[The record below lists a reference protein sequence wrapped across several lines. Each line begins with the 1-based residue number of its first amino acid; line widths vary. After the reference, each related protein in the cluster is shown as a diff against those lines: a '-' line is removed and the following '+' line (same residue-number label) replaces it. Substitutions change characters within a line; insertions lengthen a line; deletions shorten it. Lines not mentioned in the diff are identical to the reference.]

1 MPLDL
6 GETVLQLEQAV
17 RQLGGSR
24 EDTRQRLLALIA
36 AAGGVRPS
44 TAQRNTQYSP
54 EIPFLA
60 AQAEGQLLGESPPGD
75 LQSDWTVSAVDGS
88 HIDVDHHMPI
98 SCYLVNLG
106 GCSITYGSQPDAKFY
121 SQSHLAWEQE
131 ELFLPDPAGPD
142 GPAHEE
148 PITGPLMGMLRTVQE
163 LERLAQAARDCPP
176 EHPALALVDGSLVL

>member
-17 RQLGGSR
+17 RRLGGSR

-36 AAGGVRPS
+36 AAGGVKPS
-44 TAQRNTQYSP
+44 TAQRKTRYSP

-75 LQSDWTVSAVDGS
+75 LPSDWTVSAVAGS
-88 HIDVDHHMPI
+88 YKDVDRHMPI

-106 GCSITYGSQPDAKFY
+106 GCSIT
-121 SQSHLAWEQE
+121 
-131 ELFLPDPAGPD
+131 
-142 GPAHEE
+142 
-148 PITGPLMGMLRTVQE
+148 
-163 LERLAQAARDCPP
+163 
-176 EHPALALVDGSLVL
+176 